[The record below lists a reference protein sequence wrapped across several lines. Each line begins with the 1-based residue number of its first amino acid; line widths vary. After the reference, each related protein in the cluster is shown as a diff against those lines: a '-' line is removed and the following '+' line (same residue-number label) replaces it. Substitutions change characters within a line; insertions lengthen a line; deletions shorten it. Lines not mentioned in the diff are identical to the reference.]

1 MFLCKVCID
10 ILGQPDL
17 RIFLY
22 YLFTKYVCVTVCI
35 TQVEQSRIPIFFSN
49 FYYYARFSR
58 RMHFHL
64 YSGCKPLCIY
74 TFFLFDFQ
82 FFLVFILSVILPSG
96 VPSNPLG
103 CSMWWYL
110 WCICF
115 LILFSQV

>member
-10 ILGQPDL
+10 ILSQPDL

-35 TQVEQSRIPIFFSN
+35 THVEQSQIPIFFQIFTTMHN
-49 FYYYARFSR
+49 F
-58 RMHFHL
+58 HEE
-64 YSGCKPLCIY
+64 CIFISIVVANHCVY
-74 TFFLFDFQ
+74 ILFFLFDFQ
-82 FFLVFILSVILPSG
+82 FFLVFILSLILPSS